1 MALLKLPQIRSD
13 GIEYIDQRHLYF
25 NKYVY
30 RARVYSPGIYY
41 TTWNL
46 SLEDLNKR
54 IQTNKSR
61 LANANVDHLLKFN
74 DWKNNQK
81 KGKDKICTIRIEG
94 NCASVFSNDFAHLKT
109 LEDIGCEIDY
119 TMVADDI
126 PTGTKY
132 FVNEPKYKH
141 RIHLKSKR
149 VPEDFPN
156 KLANLFERYK
166 GTGTKIAPCPSLKD
180 WLSDRGVPS
189 LGGWLAW
196 KRSFCSSHFFI
207 DYNDESFITL
217 FALSFDNMISRKY
230 KLEKRPQS
238 T

>member
-1 MALLKLPQIRSD
+1 MALLKLPQINSD
-13 GIEYIDQRHLYF
+13 GIEYIDHRHLYF

-30 RARVYSPGIYY
+30 RARLYSPGMYL

-46 SLEDLNKR
+46 SSDDLIKR
-54 IQTNKSR
+54 VQNNKSR
-61 LANANVDHLLKFN
+61 LANANVDHLLKFT
-74 DWKNNQK
+74 DWKNSQK
-81 KGKDKICTIRIEG
+81 KGKDKNCTIRLEG
-94 NCASVFSNDFAHLKT
+94 NCASVFSNDLNHLKT
-109 LEDIGCEIDY
+109 LETIGCDMDY

-126 PTGTKY
+126 PAGTKY

-149 VPEDFPN
+149 VPEDFPK
-156 KLANLFERYK
+156 KLAALFERYK
-166 GTGTKIAPCPSLKD
+166 GTNTKISPCPSLKE
-180 WLSDRGVPS
+180 WLTDRDKS

-230 KLEKRPQS
+230 KLEKSPQS